1 MTDSEGTRV
10 AEVTVRWVVCRKH
23 ADLFF
28 RRNILTSRLPFG
40 IRLRT
45 FFAGKQPASTVTSR
59 HSVCL
64 ASASPAL
71 APAAWPVR
79 NPARHVRGA
88 GSVPSRA
95 STSRRCGTDRARVPR
110 TGSAESRSHV
120 HSFVRAPAERLR
132 WFDGCTW
139 SPATDG
145 PGARLGEVGR
155 CGNGRRL
162 WDVRH

>member
-79 NPARHVRGA
+79 NPARHVRGLGLSHLERRRVDAA
-88 GSVPSRA
+88 GQIGRECHEPGQPNPGPTSTA
-95 STSRRCGTDRARVPR
+95 SCAPPQNVCG
-110 TGSAESRSHV
+110 G
-120 HSFVRAPAERLR
+120 
-132 WFDGCTW
+132 
-139 SPATDG
+139 
-145 PGARLGEVGR
+145 
-155 CGNGRRL
+155 
-162 WDVRH
+162 